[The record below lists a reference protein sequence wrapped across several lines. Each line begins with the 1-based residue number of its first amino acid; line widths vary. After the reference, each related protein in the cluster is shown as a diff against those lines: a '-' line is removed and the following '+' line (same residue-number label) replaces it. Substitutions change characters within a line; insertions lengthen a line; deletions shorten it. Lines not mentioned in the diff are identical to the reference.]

1 MHHDTSPVTMDVEVQ
16 RRDGEKV
23 KVPSVLH
30 DLVRGAEGNGLRL
43 AATDN
48 HTQALEVVAQL
59 DREAK
64 LASAQLFGD
73 GQMQAESEGATLDE
87 NTSAQ
92 ANIEGGEA
100 DRKLATQSLNYSAV
114 SSATGTLEDDPSFSA
129 IAPALHDSAR
139 AIGRTPAALPG
150 GAAPPPQDIDES
162 SLEASSME
170 ESMAGV
176 DALLER
182 SRFSPQKKG
191 KVLQETPAPAAHS
204 S

>member
-1 MHHDTSPVTMDVEVQ
+1 MDIEVQ
-16 RRDGEKV
+16 RRNGEKM

-30 DLVRGAEGNGLRL
+30 DLVRSADESRLQL
-43 AATDN
+43 AAADN

-64 LASAQLFGD
+64 LVSAQLFGEEP
-73 GQMQAESEGATLDE
+73 MQTQLGGGDVDE
-87 NTSAQ
+87 NASAQ
-92 ANIEGGEA
+92 ANIERNDVDA
-100 DRKLATQSLNYSAV
+100 KLATQSLNYSAV
-114 SSATGTLEDDPSFSA
+114 SSVTGTLGEDASFST
-129 IAPALHDSAR
+129 IVPALQDSVR

-162 SLEASSME
+162 SLEASSLE

-182 SRFSPQKKG
+182 SRISPQKKD
-191 KVLQETPAPAAHS
+191 KALQETPAPAAQS